1 MGKRRKGREVLLQSL
16 YAAEVGGFPL
26 ATALADQLRRR
37 EARDETSEFAERL
50 GLLVGEHLP
59 ETDRWIAGLVQH
71 WDPERVGQV
80 ERAILRLALTELR
93 CCPEVPYRVV
103 INEACELAR
112 RYAAEDAVAFVNG
125 VLDRAASQVLAEDD
139 VADRAGRPRRGERA

>member
-1 MGKRRKGREVLLQSL
+1 MGKRRKGREVLLQAL
-16 YAAEVGGFPL
+16 YASEVGGFPL
-26 ATALADQLRRR
+26 GTTLADQLRRR

-50 GLLVGEHLP
+50 GLLVAERLT
-59 ETDRWIAGLVQH
+59 ETDRWIASLIQN

-103 INEACELAR
+103 INEACELTR
-112 RYAAEDAVAFVNG
+112 RYAAETAVPFVNG

-139 VADRAGRPRRGERA
+139 A